1 MSKGNP
7 VIETER
13 SIYFSQHYV
22 WDNEFIYFILPLWV
36 ISVSFK
42 NEIYLWT
49 TRRFDDVSLNNK
61 IEIW

>member
-22 WDNEFIYFILPLWV
+22 WDNEFIYLFYI
-36 ISVSFK
+36 
-42 NEIYLWT
+42 T
-49 TRRFDDVSLNNK
+49 TVGDICKFQEWNLSLDHKK
-61 IEIW
+61 IWWC